1 MTDTK
6 EFKRERRYILAK
18 VKHLRPHDIQFLDS
32 YLKSLEHPEL
42 QAVVVESDWSNY
54 EDTWKAIEQV
64 ANGEYQSP
72 YESVEQLQARC
83 AELDKEVKK
92 HKQIDFGNREF
103 IDMLKDAVGELERE
117 RDALAA
123 HVEHW
128 KDISEQCAVAQTK
141 VEACT
146 IYEQANE
153 HSTPQ
158 RSLAAHDAEVARKA
172 ITKAKETFVLG
183 SNGNEDFQAGID
195 YCLDAYDKHLDRCAQ
210 RIEDGEL

>member
-1 MTDTK
+1 MTNTK

-32 YLKSLEHPEL
+32 YLKSLEHPAL
-42 QAVVVESDWSNY
+42 QAVVVESDWPNY

-83 AELDKEVKK
+83 E
-92 HKQIDFGNREF
+92 
-103 IDMLKDAVGELERE
+103 ELERE
-117 RDALAA
+117 LEWMQIKYNTEMR
-123 HVEHW
+123 
-128 KDISEQCAVAQTK
+128 IR
-141 VEACT
+141 
-146 IYEQANE
+146 QAYQNGAE
-153 HSTPQ
+153 
-158 RSLAAHDAEVARKA
+158 EVARKA

-195 YCLDAYDKHLDRCAQ
+195 YCLDAYDKHLDRYAQ